1 MEFDAMK
8 FGMRIQEGRIQRGM
22 TQEQL
27 AEATN
32 MSRENISRLERGTR
46 TCSFEYLIR
55 IAMVLDV
62 STDYLLIG
70 KETDKDK
77 LRESLNLLMDQMSR
91 FAQNL

>member
-8 FGMRIQEGRIQRGM
+8 FGMRIQEVRIQRGM

-32 MSRENISRLERGTR
+32 MSRENISRLECGTR

-70 KETDKDK
+70 KETDKDCPY
-77 LRESLNLLMDQMSR
+77 
-91 FAQNL
+91 